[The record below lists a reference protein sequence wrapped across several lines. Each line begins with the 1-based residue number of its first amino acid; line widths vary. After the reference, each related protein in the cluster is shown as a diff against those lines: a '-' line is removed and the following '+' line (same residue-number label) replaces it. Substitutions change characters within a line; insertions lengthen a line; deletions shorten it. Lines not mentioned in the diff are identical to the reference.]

1 MSGGQLSQRLI
12 LKGRFRQIQMVSVV
26 ARCGSMQQAARDL
39 AVSQPAITKAVSELE
54 AELGLAL
61 FERHARG
68 IRLTRFG
75 RQVLPQLER
84 ILTATEQFSEA
95 VARHQSL
102 GASILRIAAVAAG
115 ISGLLARMV
124 APFCK
129 AYPDIL
135 LKVDEVDGPAILSL
149 AARDEYDLFICRN
162 PDTLPEGWQFT
173 PLLDDDHAIIAAP
186 DHPLVGRS
194 DVTLA
199 DLHAQTWQHPP
210 AGIPADAILA
220 RLFADL
226 PPPRMGGIATRSRTL
241 NRAIITDMRLLSLAP
256 VSIFQAEIRAG
267 TLACVTYPLA
277 GALRPL
283 GVMRP
288 VQSPGAAVD
297 RFVAALAKSVANRG
311 QSA

>member
-1 MSGGQLSQRLI
+1 MSGAQLSQRLM
-12 LKGRFRQIQMVSVV
+12 LKGRFRQIQMVAVV

-39 AVSQPAITKAVSELE
+39 AVSQPAITKAVGELE
-54 AELGLAL
+54 VELGLPL

-75 RQVLPQLER
+75 REVLPQLER

-95 VARHQSL
+95 VTLHHSL
-102 GASILRIAAVAAG
+102 SATVLRVASVAAG

-124 APFCK
+124 APFCT
-129 AYPDIL
+129 ANPGIL

-149 AARDEYDLFICRN
+149 AAREEYDLFICRM

-173 PLLDDDHAIIAAP
+173 AVQEDDHAIIAAP
-186 DHPLVGRS
+186 DHPLVGRQ

-210 AGIPADAILA
+210 SGIPADAILA
-220 RLFADL
+220 RLFEGL
-226 PPPRMGGIATRSRTL
+226 PPPRRAGVATRSRTL
-241 NRAIITDMRLLSLAP
+241 NRAILTDMGLLSLAP
-256 VSIFQAEIRAG
+256 VSIFRAEILAG
-267 TLACVTYPLA
+267 TLACVSYPLE

-283 GVMRP
+283 GAMRQ
-288 VQSPGAAVD
+288 VQSPGAAAD
-297 RFVAALAKSVANRG
+297 RFVAALRRASNRRD
-311 QSA
+311 QSP

>member
-1 MSGGQLSQRLI
+1 MSGGRLTQRLM
-12 LKGRFRQIQMVSVV
+12 LKGRMRQIQMVSVV

-75 RQVLPQLER
+75 HQVLPQLER

-95 VARHQSL
+95 VMVHQNL
-102 GASILRIAAVAAG
+102 GASVLRVAAVAAG

-124 APFCK
+124 APFC
-129 AYPDIL
+129 AAHPDIL

-149 AARDEYDLFICRN
+149 AARDEYDLFICRS

-173 PLLDDDHAIIAAP
+173 PLLADDHAIIAAP

-199 DLHAQTWQHPP
+199 DLHAQIWQHPP

-220 RLFADL
+220 RLFDGL
-226 PPPRMGGIATRSRTL
+226 PPPRRGGIATRSRTL
-241 NRAIITDMRLLSLAP
+241 NRAIITDMGLLSLAP
-256 VSIFQAEIRAG
+256 VSIFRAEILAG
-267 TLACVTYPLA
+267 RLACVSYPLE
-277 GALRPL
+277 GALLPL

-288 VQSPGAAVD
+288 VQSPGVAVD
-297 RFVAALAKSVANRG
+297 RFVSALGKAVTGRG
-311 QSA
+311 QPA

>member
-1 MSGGQLSQRLI
+1 MSGAQLTQRLM
-12 LKGRFRQIQMVSVV
+12 LKGRMRQIQMVSVV

-75 RQVLPQLER
+75 HQVLPQLER

-95 VARHQSL
+95 VMHHRSF
-102 GASILRIAAVAAG
+102 GASVLRVASVAAG

-124 APFCK
+124 VPFST
-129 AYPDIL
+129 AHPDIL
-135 LKVDEVDGPAILSL
+135 LTIDEVEGPTILSL
-149 AARDEYDLFICRN
+149 AARHEYDLFICRI
-162 PDTLPEGWQFT
+162 PETLPEGWQFT
-173 PLLDDDHAIIAAP
+173 PLLADDHVIIAAP

-199 DLHAQTWQHPP
+199 DLHAQTWQHSP
-210 AGIPADAILA
+210 AGIPADALLA
-220 RLFADL
+220 RLFEGL
-226 PPPRMGGIATRSRTL
+226 PPPRRAGIATRSRTL
-241 NRAIITDMRLLSLAP
+241 NRAIITGMGLLALVP
-256 VSIFQAEIRAG
+256 VSIFRAEILAG
-267 TLACVTYPLA
+267 TLARVRYSLE
-277 GALRPL
+277 GALLPL

-288 VQSPGAAVD
+288 VHSPGVAAD
-297 RFVAALAKSVANRG
+297 RFVAALSKVAVRQG
-311 QSA
+311 

>member
-1 MSGGQLSQRLI
+1 MATGQLYQRLM
-12 LKGRFRQIQMVSVV
+12 LKGRIRQIQMVAVV

-39 AVSQPAITKAVSELE
+39 AISQPAITKAVAELE

-95 VARHQSL
+95 VQHHHSL
-102 GASILRIAAVAAG
+102 GASVLRVASVAAG

-124 APFCK
+124 APFCT
-129 AYPDIL
+129 AHPDIL

-149 AARDEYDLFICRN
+149 AAREEYDLFICRN
-162 PDTLPEGWQFT
+162 PDTLPEGWQFL
-173 PLLDDDHAIIAAP
+173 PLQEDDHAIIAAP
-186 DHPLVGRS
+186 DHPLVGRR
-194 DVTLA
+194 DVTLG

-220 RLFADL
+220 RLFEGL
-226 PPPRMGGIATRSRTL
+226 PPPRMAGIATRSRTL
-241 NRAIITDMRLLSLAP
+241 NRAIITDMGLLSLAP
-256 VSIFQAEIRAG
+256 VSIFRAEILAG
-267 TLACVTYPLA
+267 TLACVSYPLE

-283 GVMRP
+283 GVMRQ
-288 VQSPGAAVD
+288 VRSPGAAVD
-297 RFVAALAKSVANRG
+297 RFVAALRKASTRRDHPE
-311 QSA
+311 